1 LTARSGADY
10 RRARVA
16 ATRPAPRP
24 IDGIVTTTSPIHRL
38 TSAVIAVAIAGT
50 LYACGDGTGS
60 ARVAGADDPVL
71 RWNAVALDASR
82 LDHTPAGAAEQRA
95 FGEQLGPTAS
105 ARALAMIHIAMADA
119 VAMID
124 GGFATFF
131 QEERASPAA
140 SIDAAVAQA
149 AHDTAVVLY
158 PSQAAT
164 FDAALARALAAIP
177 DSPAKTDGIAVGRA
191 AAVTCLDARAGD
203 GSELSAPGAPDDYV
217 FGQEPGAWRVDP
229 MHTEQTPLGPKWG
242 RVKPFAMTSASQFR
256 APPPP
261 ALDSAEYAAAFN
273 EVKALGGDGIT
284 TPTVRTPEQTLAGI
298 YWGYDGQPG
307 LCAPVVV
314 YNQIVVQIARER
326 DNSVVESARLLALV
340 NVAMADAGIAA
351 WETKYFY
358 NFWRPVTGIREADP
372 ANGPSGAG
380 DGNAATVGDPQWSP
394 LGAPADN
401 SGNTNF
407 TPPFPAYVSGHATF
421 GGAVFQTLRDFYG
434 TDGIRFTFVSD
445 EFNGVTRDQFG
456 NIRPLVPR
464 TFETLSQ
471 AEEENAQS
479 RIYLGIH
486 WSFDK
491 VNGIRQGNEVADLVF
506 ATLFLPK

>member
-1 LTARSGADY
+1 MHHLRTTALAVV
-10 RRARVA
+10 VA
-16 ATRPAPRP
+16 C
-24 IDGIVTTTSPIHRL
+24 VL
-38 TSAVIAVAIAGT
+38 Q
-50 LYACGDGTGS
+50 ACGDDGGGRPSSTS
-60 ARVAGADDPVL
+60 DPVL

-82 LDHTPAGAAEQRA
+82 RDHTPVAAGEQRT
-95 FGEQLGPTAS
+95 FGEQAGPTAS
-105 ARALAMIHIAMADA
+105 GRALAMIHIAMADA

-124 GGFATFF
+124 GSFATFF
-131 QEERASPAA
+131 PEESASPEA

-149 AHDTAVVLY
+149 AHDTAVALY

-164 FDAALARALAAIP
+164 FDAELARDLAAIP
-177 DSPAKTDGIAVGRA
+177 DGQSKTDGIAVGRA
-191 AAVTCLDARAGD
+191 AAVTCLEARTGD

-217 FGQEPGAWRVDP
+217 FGEGAGAWRVDP
-229 MHTEQTPLGPKWG
+229 LHTAQKPLTPKWG
-242 RVKPFAMTSASQFR
+242 RVTPFAMTSASQFR

-284 TPTVRTPEQTLAGI
+284 TPTARTPDQTFAGI

-314 YNQIVVQIARER
+314 YNQIAVQIARER
-326 DNSVVESARLLALV
+326 GNSVVENARLLALV
-340 NVAMADAGIAA
+340 NVAMADAGIAG

-358 NFWRPVTGIREADP
+358 NFWRPVTGIREAD
-372 ANGPSGAG
+372 AGTGPSGAG
-380 DGNAATVGDPQWSP
+380 DGNAVTAGDPHWSP

-421 GGAVFQTLRDFYG
+421 GGAVFQTLRNFYG
-434 TDGIRFTFVSD
+434 TDRIRFTFVSD
-445 EFNGVTRDQFG
+445 EFNGVTTDQFG
-456 NIRPLVPR
+456 NTRPLVPR

-471 AEEENAQS
+471 AEEENGQS

-491 VNGIRQGNEVADLVF
+491 VHGIRQGNQVADLVF
-506 ATLFLPK
+506 ATLFLTK